1 MKIDVIEQKK
11 NPFLKRTDLMLMIDH
26 TGSATPK
33 EEELKKEIAQKF
45 KSGPDHV
52 EVVYIFTQAGIAK
65 SKVKSRIW
73 VGKAPVKVKKPKVE
87 KPKEE
92 PKPEEKP
99 KEEAKPEEKKP
110 EEKAEEKKV
119 EEKPKEEVKPKLE
132 EKPKEKPKEKPPE
145 KPPEKKEEPKK
156 LEKPPKKKEGEK
168 K

>member
-73 VGKAPVKVKKPKVE
+73 EGKTPVKKVKKPKVE

-119 EEKPKEEVKPKLE
+119 EEKPKEEVKPKVE
-132 EKPKEKPKEKPPE
+132 EKPKEKPPE

>member
-11 NPFLKRTDLMLMIDH
+11 NPFLKRTDLMLMVDH

-33 EEELKKEIAQKF
+33 EEELKKEIAKKF

-73 VGKAPVKVKKPKVE
+73 VGKAPVKIVKPKKE
-87 KPKEE
+87 K

-99 KEEAKPEEKKP
+99 KEEAKTE
-110 EEKAEEKKV
+110 
-119 EEKPKEEVKPKLE
+119 
-132 EKPKEKPKEKPPE
+132 EKPKEKPPE
-145 KPPEKKEEPKK
+145 KLPEKKEELKEKPKEEPKK
-156 LEKPPKKKEGEK
+156 PEKKEGEK

>member
-33 EEELKKEIAQKF
+33 EEELKKEIAKKF

-73 VGKAPVKVKKPKVE
+73 VGKAPVKIKKPKVE
-87 KPKEE
+87 KPKKEE
-92 PKPEEKP
+92 PKPEEAP
-99 KEEAKPEEKKP
+99 KEEGKPEEKKP
-110 EEKAEEKKV
+110 EEKKPEAKP
-119 EEKPKEEVKPKLE
+119 EEKPKEEVKPEEKPKLE
-132 EKPKEKPKEKPPE
+132 EKPKENPSE
-145 KPPEKKEEPKK
+145 KPPEKKE
-156 LEKPPKKKEGEK
+156 GEK